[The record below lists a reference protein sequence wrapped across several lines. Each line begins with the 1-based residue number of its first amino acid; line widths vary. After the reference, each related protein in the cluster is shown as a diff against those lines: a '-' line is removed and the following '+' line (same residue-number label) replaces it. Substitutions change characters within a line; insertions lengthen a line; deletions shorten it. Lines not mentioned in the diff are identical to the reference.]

1 MRRPLGDRVGLL
13 FPRLLPLA
21 LRIALRLRPGSA
33 VRRRALAYGLR
44 RTFGAIN
51 QRDFD
56 VALLGIEA
64 EAEIEFRGVEGT
76 GIAPSYHGH
85 DGFRAFWAEW
95 LRDWEQVSH
104 GITAVIDLGDR
115 IVIRVWGHHLAPKSG
130 LWQDSDSGY
139 LFEFRDARVKRLV
152 VWYQWSEAVKAL
164 GLSESDLPARTG
176 AEPASTIRAESSRPS
191 LSLSRE
197 GVAQSRPGGALRG

>member
-1 MRRPLGDRVGLL
+1 MSAPSDEPITTARRTTATTGVSAQMRTRADASVDMRRPLGDRVALL

-21 LRIALRLRPGSA
+21 LRIALGLRPGSA
-33 VRRRALAYGLR
+33 SRRRALAYGLR
-44 RTFGAIN
+44 GMFAAIN
-51 QRDFD
+51 RRDFD
-56 VALLGIEA
+56 VVLLGMEP
-64 EAEIEFRGVEGT
+64 EAEIEFRGVEAT

-115 IVIRVWGHHLAPKSG
+115 IVIRAWGHHLAPKSG

-139 LFEFRDARVKRLV
+139 LFEFRDGRVKRLV

-164 GLSESDLPARTG
+164 GLDESD
-176 AEPASTIRAESSRPS
+176 
-191 LSLSRE
+191 
-197 GVAQSRPGGALRG
+197 

>member
-1 MRRPLGDRVGLL
+1 MSAASDEPTRAAKGTTATTGVPAQMRTRADASVDMRRPLRDRVALL

-33 VRRRALAYGLR
+33 ARQRALAYSLR
-44 RTFGAIN
+44 VAFAAIN
-51 QRDFD
+51 RRDFD
-56 VALLGIEA
+56 VVLLGMEP
-64 EAEIEFRGVEGT
+64 EAEIEFRGVEAT

-95 LRDWEQVSH
+95 LRDWERVSH

-130 LWQDSDSGY
+130 LREDSDSGY
-139 LFEFRDARVKRLV
+139 LFEFRDGRVKRLV
-152 VWYQWSEAVKAL
+152 VWYRWSDAVKAL
-164 GLSESDLPARTG
+164 RLDHRLTSAAT
-176 AEPASTIRAESSRPS
+176 
-191 LSLSRE
+191 
-197 GVAQSRPGGALRG
+197 

>member
-1 MRRPLGDRVGLL
+1 MSARSDEPTRTARRTTATTGVPAQMRTPVDASVVMRRPLADRVALL

-21 LRIALRLRPGSA
+21 FRIVFRLRPGSA
-33 VRRRALAYGLR
+33 PRRRALDYGLR
-44 RTFGAIN
+44 RLFAALN
-51 QRDFD
+51 RRDFD
-56 VALLGIEA
+56 VVLLGMEPEA
-64 EAEIEFRGVEGT
+64 EMEFRGVELT
-76 GIAPSYHGH
+76 GIASSYHGH

-139 LFEFRDARVKRLV
+139 LFELRDGRVKRLV
-152 VWYQWSEAVKAL
+152 VWYHWSDAVEAL
-164 GLSESDLPARTG
+164 GLDQSD
-176 AEPASTIRAESSRPS
+176 
-191 LSLSRE
+191 
-197 GVAQSRPGGALRG
+197 

>member
-1 MRRPLGDRVGLL
+1 MSAPRDEPTRTATRTTATTGPPAEMRTPADASVVMPRPLGDRVALL
-13 FPRLLPLA
+13 PGLLPLA

-33 VRRRALAYGLR
+33 ARRRALAYCLR
-44 RTFGAIN
+44 RIFAAIN
-51 QRDFD
+51 RRDFD
-56 VALLGIEA
+56 VVLLGMEP

-115 IVIRVWGHHLAPKSG
+115 IVLRVWGHHLAPKSG

-139 LFEFRDARVKRLV
+139 LFEFRHGRVRRLL
-152 VWYQWSEAVKAL
+152 VWYQWSDAVKAL
-164 GLSESDLPARTG
+164 GLDESD
-176 AEPASTIRAESSRPS
+176 
-191 LSLSRE
+191 
-197 GVAQSRPGGALRG
+197 